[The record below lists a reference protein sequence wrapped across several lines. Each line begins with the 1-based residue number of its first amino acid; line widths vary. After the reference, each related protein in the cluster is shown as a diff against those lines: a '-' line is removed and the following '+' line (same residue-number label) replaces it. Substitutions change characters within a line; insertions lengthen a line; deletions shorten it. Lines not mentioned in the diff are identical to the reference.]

1 MGQEERGNKENEI
14 STEIKKEPK
23 KPILKDKT
31 GEILTTKLE
40 AYVEPVRA
48 VKETRGDTR
57 DTNKYNFGDLSVDES
72 DEEEESTPV
81 KETVEEIVV
90 ETKKNKKQHHQ
101 KKNVVD
107 DQDLD
112 SLLSEFG
119 VEVKVEEKKVVEKKP
134 KKEKKPEEKKKDEEN
149 DNE

>member
-1 MGQEERGNKENEI
+1 MGQEEREESDNEI

-31 GEILTTKLE
+31 GEILITKLE

-81 KETVEEIVV
+81 KETVVEEIVV
-90 ETKKNKKQHHQ
+90 ETKKIKNNITKKRM
-101 KKNVVD
+101 
-107 DQDLD
+107 
-112 SLLSEFG
+112 LSMIRI
-119 VEVKVEEKKVVEKKP
+119 
-134 KKEKKPEEKKKDEEN
+134 
-149 DNE
+149 

>member
-14 STEIKKEPK
+14 NPEIKKEPK

-57 DTNKYNFGDLSVDES
+57 DTNKYNFGDLSIDES
-72 DEEEESTPV
+72 DSENEAQASN
-81 KETVEEIVV
+81 KEVEVVEEIVV
-90 ETKKNKKQHHQ
+90 ETKKQKKQP
-101 KKNVVD
+101 KKQVKD

-112 SLLSEFG
+112 SLLEEFG
-119 VEVKVEEKKVVEKKP
+119 VKVEVKEEKVVEKKP
-134 KKEKKPEEKKKDEEN
+134 KKEKKP
-149 DNE
+149 